1 MKVILWWK
9 LSSDKSYLV
18 IKFSSDKSCLWIK
31 VRIDKE
37 VKRSDGLWRFA
48 CGDVSE
54 EGSAGLF
61 KTDKKKSFQL
71 FLCWFPLIASF
82 ILLLTWLLCTL
93 KLQWRSYSLKAGNDV
108 KSLLKGD
115 NIPESSFPL
124 LLCWPNI
131 TTLSKS
137 FICKNYPVYF
147 MQYSNQAWQI
157 ICHRYHLQFVL
168 L

>member
-1 MKVILWWK
+1 M
-9 LSSDKSYLV
+9 
-18 IKFSSDKSCLWIK
+18 
-31 VRIDKE
+31 
-37 VKRSDGLWRFA
+37 KRSDGLWHFA

-71 FLCWFPLIASF
+71 FLCRFPLIPSF

-131 TTLSKS
+131 TTIKIIYLSKLS
-137 FICKNYPVYF
+137 SYF

-157 ICHRYHLQFVL
+157 ICHRYHTIKSCVFGANKNVSFGMPDSAIWQKQKYC
-168 L
+168 